1 MSRLGC
7 GILGLERYEQAFR
20 ENEIHA
26 EILPK
31 LTANLGRVELVPHR
45 LERAGGLDHVAFLKL
60 GVLSC
65 AVVTRSAVMVSA
77 TSSGAASKTP
87 APNLDL
93 AAGTALVVPPFSSS

>member
-65 AVVTRSAVMVSA
+65 AVVTTQR
-77 TSSGAASKTP
+77 GDGP
-87 APNLDL
+87 RDQLGRCEQN
-93 AAGTALVVPPFSSS
+93 AGT